1 MTESKYTIEEKDG
14 KFILTDNEAKIRTTH
29 ATKQDAED
37 YAHHVTLQ
45 AGMHKNE
52 NKIIT

>member
-1 MTESKYTIEEKDG
+1 MTESKYTIEEKEG
-14 KFILTDNEAKIRTTH
+14 RFILTDNETKQSTTH
-29 ATKQDAED
+29 ATYQDAED